1 MEKQENILGTE
12 KIGKLLRKFAIPCI
26 ISMLVNSLYNIVDQI
41 FIGWGVGYLGNGA
54 TNIVFPI
61 TMICLAFSLMIGDG
75 TSAYLS
81 LKLGEKKEKEAAKG
95 VGNGILIGIIVS
107 IVLCAISLIF
117 LPQILNIFGCT
128 DALRPYA
135 LKYGGIIAIGIPFM
149 MIGTSLNS
157 IIRADGSPRYAMTT
171 MVSGAILNTILD
183 PIFIFVFKWGVEGAA
198 IATIFSQF
206 ITFLINAMYV
216 RKFKSIKI
224 SKDLFKPDF
233 KTIRKLL
240 MLGISSFINQMS
252 IVLVLAAENNLLA
265 KYGAISKFGA
275 DIPITVLGI
284 VMKISQIL
292 NSIIIGIAVGAQPIF
307 GYNYGAKNYDRV
319 KSTLKYVLGIS
330 TIISTIAFILFQTIP
345 DKLIAIFGSGDDL
358 YIEFACIT
366 FRTYLMLC
374 ICNGIQIPSGIFFQ
388 AIGKAQKSAVLSI
401 SRQVAFLIPAMVV
414 FGAMFGLNGVLYS
427 GPFADGL
434 AFVLAVILLIYEVKH
449 LNKKSEISNSLVDDT
464 STDNKLNKHMVITI
478 SREYGSGGRYV
489 GRLVADK
496 LGIKLYD
503 KDFIEKLAAKTGLSG
518 EYIENNEQKRNSLE
532 IFNSGYYSGLNNSDE
547 LFIKESELIKE
558 VAEQESCVIIGRCA
572 DFILK
577 DRNDVVKAFIY
588 SSDENKLKRV
598 TEIYGIEKSRAE
610 KEIKRI
616 NKLRANHYKYYT
628 GKEWNNNSNYDIC
641 INSDDLGVEKAADL
655 ICKMVEEKEK
665 ELV

>member
-1 MEKQENILGTE
+1 
-12 KIGKLLRKFAIPCI
+12 
-26 ISMLVNSLYNIVDQI
+26 
-41 FIGWGVGYLGNGA
+41 
-54 TNIVFPI
+54 
-61 TMICLAFSLMIGDG
+61 
-75 TSAYLS
+75 
-81 LKLGEKKEKEAAKG
+81 
-95 VGNGILIGIIVS
+95 
-107 IVLCAISLIF
+107 
-117 LPQILNIFGCT
+117 
-128 DALRPYA
+128 
-135 LKYGGIIAIGIPFM
+135 
-149 MIGTSLNS
+149 
-157 IIRADGSPRYAMTT
+157 
-171 MVSGAILNTILD
+171 
-183 PIFIFVFKWGVEGAA
+183 
-198 IATIFSQF
+198 
-206 ITFLINAMYV
+206 
-216 RKFKSIKI
+216 
-224 SKDLFKPDF
+224 
-233 KTIRKLL
+233 
-240 MLGISSFINQMS
+240 
-252 IVLVLAAENNLLA
+252 
-265 KYGAISKFGA
+265 
-275 DIPITVLGI
+275 
-284 VMKISQIL
+284 
-292 NSIIIGIAVGAQPIF
+292 
-307 GYNYGAKNYDRV
+307 
-319 KSTLKYVLGIS
+319 
-330 TIISTIAFILFQTIP
+330 
-345 DKLIAIFGSGDDL
+345 
-358 YIEFACIT
+358 
-366 FRTYLMLC
+366 
-374 ICNGIQIPSGIFFQ
+374 
-388 AIGKAQKSAVLSI
+388 
-401 SRQVAFLIPAMVV
+401 
-414 FGAMFGLNGVLYS
+414 
-427 GPFADGL
+427 
-434 AFVLAVILLIYEVKH
+434 
-449 LNKKSEISNSLVDDT
+449 
-464 STDNKLNKHMVITI
+464 MVITI